1 MLNNSKLLFKTFPS
15 QVNSETWPSSPPPAY
30 EPWQFDDPP
39 GDWDQDPVPQD
50 QGDDWHL
57 QDNGDQGPV
66 IGGASCPDGHIDC
79 DEGEGEVEGDEVTP
93 LASQSLRQKTS
104 PAVDVCFPA
113 LPPIIV
119 SWSKDMTA
127 KQSETQYDL
136 QKKLIQSWKDKPIL
150 GFQQEHHTFTS
161 KIVAKNLATPNFGD
175 PNDGTKPPRK
185 LRCVIW
191 GVVSEKPFH
200 IYRFYGEKKKKR
212 VPEENGQKEKERESE
227 KKIKK
232 RRAAADN
239 LMSEAFWE
247 NV

>member
-113 LPPIIV
+113 LPPKIV
-119 SWSKDMTA
+119 SWSKNMAA

-136 QKKLIQSWKDKPIL
+136 QKKLIQSRKDKPIL

-175 PNDGTKPPRK
+175 PNDGTKPPKK
-185 LRCVIW
+185 LRCVLW
-191 GVVSEKPFH
+191 GGWFQRSLF
-200 IYRFYGEKKKKR
+200 IFTGFMAR
-212 VPEENGQKEKERESE
+212 
-227 KKIKK
+227 KK
-232 RRAAADN
+232 RRESLKKTGKRRKRGN
-239 LMSEAFWE
+239 RRRRSKKEGPPPII
-247 NV
+247 